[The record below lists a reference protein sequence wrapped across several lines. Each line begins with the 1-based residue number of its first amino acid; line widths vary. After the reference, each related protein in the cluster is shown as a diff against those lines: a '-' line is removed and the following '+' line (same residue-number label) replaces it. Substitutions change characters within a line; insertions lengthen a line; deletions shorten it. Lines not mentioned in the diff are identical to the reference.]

1 MHQFFTCWEETKRVA
16 KSISAS
22 NRENYYYSAHD
33 EDVFLGSPIHI
44 FDKVEV
50 CFPYCI
56 AFQCWFG
63 AICDLV
69 PICFV

>member
-50 CFPYCI
+50 
-56 AFQCWFG
+56 
-63 AICDLV
+63 LV
-69 PICFV
+69 ITLYVFHIVLHSNTGLELYVI